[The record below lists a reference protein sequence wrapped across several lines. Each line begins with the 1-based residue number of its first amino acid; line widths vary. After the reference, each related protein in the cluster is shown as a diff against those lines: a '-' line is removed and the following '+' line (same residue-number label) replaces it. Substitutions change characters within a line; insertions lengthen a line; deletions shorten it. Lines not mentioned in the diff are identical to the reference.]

1 MSKIS
6 TILFKETEP
15 SHPDL
20 PKVIAP
26 SIGKATS
33 EKIQSVLGSYHA
45 MGYHLIGGFSSNKLV
60 AIIGLKI
67 AGKHG
72 DINHIAVIEDY
83 RNNGIGKQIIRY
95 ASEFFSLQFLTAET
109 DDEARGFYE
118 KCGFSCQS
126 FKGVYGIRYKCN
138 YQRG

>member
-1 MSKIS
+1 MRQ
-6 TILFKETEP
+6 FKLLE
-15 SHPDL
+15 
-20 PKVIAP
+20 
-26 SIGKATS
+26 ATTCLTNT
-33 EKIQSVLGSYHA
+33 V
-45 MGYHLIGGFSSNKLV
+45 
-60 AIIGLKI
+60 
-67 AGKHG
+67 
-72 DINHIAVIEDY
+72 
-83 RNNGIGKQIIRY
+83 RY